1 MRIIF
6 RADASLNMGTGHVMR
21 SSALAET
28 AISRGFECVFI
39 GNVGNISWLEDRVRG
54 LGFSE
59 ILSNSSEYISKAS
72 DEILILDSYEI
83 NPHDPF
89 IGISN
94 WKYVVSIADPSTPK
108 YNSNLIVHS
117 GLDISWI
124 KESSVPVL
132 FGANY
137 ILIRK
142 TIWRNVK
149 TIPSSSEILNILLVG
164 GGSDPFEFCK
174 MMASILDEFDYQFEV
189 KIMSKTN
196 IQSKTGKKFRVYPV
210 GPEMD
215 KLISEVDLVITTAGT
230 SCLEF
235 IAREIPI
242 GVVSVAANQKLNYK
256 ELSERKLVQPLG
268 YLNNETDWQ
277 IDIPSLEVLIRSH
290 ALRLSLSNNC
300 RNVIDL
306 KGPDR
311 VLDYILNQVN
321 RNAG

>member
-6 RADASLNMGTGHVMR
+6 RADASLNIGTGHVMR
-21 SSALAET
+21 SSALAEA

-39 GNVGNISWLEDRVRG
+39 GNMGNISWLEDRVRG

-59 ILSNSSEYISKAS
+59 ILTNPSEYIPKAS
-72 DEILILDSYEI
+72 NEILILDSYEI

-124 KESSVPVL
+124 NESPVPVL

-142 TIWRNVK
+142 TMRKNVE
-149 TIPSSSEILNILLVG
+149 TIPSSSEILKILLVG
-164 GGSDPFEFCK
+164 GGSDPLEFCK
-174 MMASILDEFDYQFEV
+174 MMASILDDFNLHFEV
-189 KIMSKTN
+189 VIMSRTN
-196 IQSKTGKKFRVYPV
+196 IQSKTGKMFRVYPI

-215 KLISEVDLVITTAGT
+215 KLINEVDLVITTAGT

-235 IAREIPI
+235 IAQEIPT
-242 GVVSVAANQKLNYK
+242 GVVSVAANQKFNYK
-256 ELSERKLVQPLG
+256 ELSERNLVQPLG
-268 YLNNETDWQ
+268 YLSDETSWQ
-277 IDIPSLEVLIRSH
+277 IDISSLEVLIRSH
-290 ALRLSLSNNC
+290 PFRLSLSNNC

-306 KGPDR
+306 NGSER
-311 VLDYILNQVN
+311 VLDYILSQING
-321 RNAG
+321 NAG